1 MGQMCL
7 SGPNV
12 MPNGQA
18 GLGDLGGPKV
28 VPNGQAYFK
37 AILKMKEKHKSKSG
51 LPRVTMGLDKS
62 LN

>member
-28 VPNGQAYFK
+28 VPNGPSVPKWA
-37 AILKMKEKHKSKSG
+37 
-51 LPRVTMGLDKS
+51 
-62 LN
+62 

>member
-1 MGQMCL
+1 MSQKCL
-7 SGPNV
+7 N
-12 MPNGQA
+12 
-18 GLGDLGGPKV
+18 GPKV